1 LRLGDAVAISVLRD
15 QSNNYVGEDFEGFTI
30 TNFDGTTVPV

>member
-1 LRLGDAVAISVLRD
+1 LRLGEAAAISVFRD

-30 TNFDGTTVPV
+30 TKFGGTRITV